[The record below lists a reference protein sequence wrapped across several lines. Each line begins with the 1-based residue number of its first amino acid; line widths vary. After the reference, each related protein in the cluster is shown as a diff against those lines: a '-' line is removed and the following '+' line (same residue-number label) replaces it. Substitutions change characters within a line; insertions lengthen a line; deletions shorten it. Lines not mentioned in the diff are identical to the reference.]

1 MELKFCLPW
10 VTYIR
15 ENLFTETLPPE
26 IVCKL
31 HYFSSSKKKIL
42 CTQSSAFNRPYGFE
56 VDRVNFKTKRTIAHI
71 FVAFSEKLEFIDITF
86 NFSLTENQTVKLCDS
101 ALSRD
106 LFPSD
111 YHCLGDNNNRPI
123 KWMPLESINQNRFS
137 RASDVVSINKLL
149 CVHK

>member
-1 MELKFCLPW
+1 MWP
-10 VTYIR
+10 
-15 ENLFTETLPPE
+15 
-26 IVCKL
+26 
-31 HYFSSSKKKIL
+31 S
-42 CTQSSAFNRPYGFE
+42 
-56 VDRVNFKTKRTIAHI
+56 
-71 FVAFSEKLEFIDITF
+71 VAFSEKLNFIEITF

-137 RASDVVSINKLL
+137 RASDVVSINFLGSFWTPL
-149 CVHK
+149 PTLQSDVINGRSLAQVGETALFTRQNLELRHLVTSEEINRVAEF

>member
-1 MELKFCLPW
+1 M
-10 VTYIR
+10 
-15 ENLFTETLPPE
+15 
-26 IVCKL
+26 
-31 HYFSSSKKKIL
+31 
-42 CTQSSAFNRPYGFE
+42 
-56 VDRVNFKTKRTIAHI
+56 AHI
-71 FVAFSEKLEFIDITF
+71 FLAFSEKLNFIEITF

-137 RASDVVSINKLL
+137 RASDVVSIDILITLKFYLMHGIPKRIDKRGVL
-149 CVHK
+149 KFY

>member
-31 HYFSSSKKKIL
+31 HYFSSSKKKNIVYL
-42 CTQSSAFNRPYGFE
+42 NNLSTE
-56 VDRVNFKTKRTIAHI
+56 
-71 FVAFSEKLEFIDITF
+71 ITF

-137 RASDVVSINKLL
+137 RASDVVSIKLPW
-149 CVHK
+149 VHK

>member
-1 MELKFCLPW
+1 MYSKFSL
-10 VTYIR
+10 
-15 ENLFTETLPPE
+15 
-26 IVCKL
+26 
-31 HYFSSSKKKIL
+31 
-42 CTQSSAFNRPYGFE
+42 QSSIWFWSWQSKFQ
-56 VDRVNFKTKRTIAHI
+56 TKRTIAHI

-137 RASDVVSINKLL
+137 RASDVVSIKLP
-149 CVHK
+149 CVHKWRPTIFDVFRFSFLKAFVFKGSPLTFADSAHFWILLS

>member
-1 MELKFCLPW
+1 M
-10 VTYIR
+10 
-15 ENLFTETLPPE
+15 
-26 IVCKL
+26 
-31 HYFSSSKKKIL
+31 
-42 CTQSSAFNRPYGFE
+42 
-56 VDRVNFKTKRTIAHI
+56 
-71 FVAFSEKLEFIDITF
+71 AFSEKLKFIDITF

-137 RASDVVSINKLL
+137 RASDVVSIKLPWGTSINDVRRFL
-149 CVHK
+149 MIFDPPIPTMSDDF